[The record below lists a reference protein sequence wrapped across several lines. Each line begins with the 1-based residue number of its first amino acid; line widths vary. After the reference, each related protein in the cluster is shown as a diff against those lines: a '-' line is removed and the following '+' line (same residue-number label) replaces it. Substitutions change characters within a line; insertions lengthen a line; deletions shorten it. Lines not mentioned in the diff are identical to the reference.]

1 MRSLGPRNPSH
12 VGNRNSQTRAGRKTR
27 TDSRYRLLP
36 RNQPKNTIVDE
47 FSNLPISRQRKYQL
61 RMQRDQRCTICGQP
75 AVKGLR
81 CLDHLVRDR
90 EQTRK
95 RAGYTRRYNN
105 SFSYK
110 MQTDVT
116 RS

>member
-1 MRSLGPRNPSH
+1 MRSLGPRNL
-12 VGNRNSQTRAGRKTR
+12 TRAR
-27 TDSRYRLLP
+27 SR
-36 RNQPKNTIVDE
+36 RNQPSNARSAGTNARYPLLRRDQPTNTIADE

-61 RMQRDQRCTICGQP
+61 RKQRDKRCTICGGH

-95 RAGYTRRYNN
+95 RSGYTRRYSN

-110 MQTDVT
+110 MEAEEMG
-116 RS
+116 

>member
-12 VGNRNSQTRAGRKTR
+12 VRNRHSQTRTARKTR
-27 TDSRYRLLP
+27 TDSRYSLL
-36 RNQPKNTIVDE
+36 RGGQPKNTIVDE

-75 AVKGLR
+75 AAKGLR
-81 CLDHLVRDR
+81 CLDHLISDR

-110 MQTDVT
+110 MGTDVI
-116 RS
+116 RP

>member
-1 MRSLGPRNPSH
+1 MRSLGSRNLSR
-12 VGNRNSQTRAGRKTR
+12 VRNRRTHSAIGRKTR
-27 TDSRYRLLP
+27 TDSRYPLL
-36 RNQPKNTIVDE
+36 RRDQPKNTIVDE

-61 RMQRDQRCTICGQP
+61 RMQRDQRCSICGQA

-95 RAGYTRRYNN
+95 RAGYTRRYTN
-105 SFSYK
+105 SVSYK
-110 MQTDVT
+110 MKADAT
-116 RS
+116 